1 MNKIQ
6 QDQLAAASKPKT
18 NGSYTLGPIK
28 DLEAHVASNWWKKV
42 FNANY
47 LKTDA
52 DVVDDSSITKSEIS
66 HYLKI
71 LKLDHDQR
79 ILDVCCGQGRHVLE
93 FIEQG
98 YPHASGLDRSRF
110 LIQKART
117 TARKKNLEVK
127 FKEGDA
133 RKLPFADCSFDCVTL
148 LGNSFGYFETVYDDI
163 RVLKEVFRV
172 MRPWGK
178 ILIDITDG
186 NYMAQNFRDRSWEW
200 IDKTHFV
207 CRERSLSSDK
217 QRLISREIISHAQ
230 KGVIV
235 DQFYAE
241 RLYSQEDLTTLLTDV
256 GFQDIT
262 CHGQINTQS
271 ARNQDLGMMEKRLIF
286 TATVRKDW
294 PSNPASK
301 QVKFKQVAVLLGDP
315 SKEDKLKPE
324 AVFDEDDLY
333 TIDCLK
339 NVLSRMEQ
347 YHFIYLNNH
356 DQMIQ
361 DLLRVKSKVDYVFNL
376 CDEGFNNEAIKELHV
391 PSLLEMLE
399 IPYTGSNPQCLA
411 YCYDKSL
418 VRGIAREMDI
428 RVPEAIFIRPE
439 DNVYELKISFP
450 VLVKPNFGD
459 SSLGITQKSYAENV
473 EQLADAIQSIRDH
486 TGYDKPI
493 LVEEF
498 LTGADLSVGIIGNFN
513 EGYTVLPIIEEDYS
527 CLPKGLPQICG
538 YEAKWLPDSPYW
550 NLQSKPAQLGEK
562 LEKYIEEACLRLFER
577 LECRDYCRFDWRLD
591 GRGEPKLLE
600 VNPNPGWC
608 WDGHLAKMAKY
619 KGMSYTTMIEEIL
632 KAAEKRLKINGEN
645 A

>member
-1 MNKIQ
+1 M
-6 QDQLAAASKPKT
+6 AAASKTKT

-52 DVVDDSSITKSEIS
+52 DVVDDSSITKSEVS

-117 TARKKNLEVK
+117 TARKKNLDVK

-133 RKLPFADCSFDCVTL
+133 RKLPFADCFFDCVTL
-148 LGNSFGYFETVYDDI
+148 LGNSFGYFETVYDDV

-200 IDKTHFV
+200 MDKTHFV

-241 RLYSQEDLTTLLTDV
+241 RLYSQADLTTLLTDV

-294 PSNPASK
+294 PS
-301 QVKFKQVAVLLGDP
+301 
-315 SKEDKLKPE
+315 
-324 AVFDEDDLY
+324 
-333 TIDCLK
+333 
-339 NVLSRMEQ
+339 
-347 YHFIYLNNH
+347 
-356 DQMIQ
+356 
-361 DLLRVKSKVDYVFNL
+361 
-376 CDEGFNNEAIKELHV
+376 
-391 PSLLEMLE
+391 
-399 IPYTGSNPQCLA
+399 
-411 YCYDKSL
+411 
-418 VRGIAREMDI
+418 
-428 RVPEAIFIRPE
+428 RP
-439 DNVYELKISFP
+439 VS
-450 VLVKPNFGD
+450 
-459 SSLGITQKSYAENV
+459 
-473 EQLADAIQSIRDH
+473 
-486 TGYDKPI
+486 
-493 LVEEF
+493 
-498 LTGADLSVGIIGNFN
+498 
-513 EGYTVLPIIEEDYS
+513 
-527 CLPKGLPQICG
+527 
-538 YEAKWLPDSPYW
+538 
-550 NLQSKPAQLGEK
+550 
-562 LEKYIEEACLRLFER
+562 
-577 LECRDYCRFDWRLD
+577 
-591 GRGEPKLLE
+591 
-600 VNPNPGWC
+600 
-608 WDGHLAKMAKY
+608 
-619 KGMSYTTMIEEIL
+619 
-632 KAAEKRLKINGEN
+632 
-645 A
+645 